1 MYLCGGTKVCCTV
14 LSGVPP
20 AEFTAANL
28 SGGRGAVAPYLQK
41 MTDSMT
47 PYFESFTLMDIQLQK
62 ADAKPVVSAFH
73 GGWTEADK
81 AALHT
86 H

>member
-1 MYLCGGTKVCCTV
+1 MYLCGGTEVCCTV
-14 LSGVPP
+14 LSGVQP

-28 SGGRGAVAPYLQK
+28 SGGKSAVAPYLQK
-41 MTDSMT
+41 MSVSMR

-81 AALHT
+81 AALPIL
-86 H
+86 

>member
-1 MYLCGGTKVCCTV
+1 MCCIV
-14 LSGVPP
+14 ASGVPP
-20 AEFTAANL
+20 ADFTAANL

-41 MTDSMT
+41 MSVSMK

-81 AALHT
+81 AALPT

>member
-1 MYLCGGTKVCCTV
+1 MCCIV

-20 AEFTAANL
+20 AAFTAANL

-41 MTDSMT
+41 MSVSMK
-47 PYFESFTLMDIQLQK
+47 PYFESFTLMDIQLQE

-81 AALHT
+81 AALPIP
-86 H
+86 

>member
-1 MYLCGGTKVCCTV
+1 VCSIV
-14 LSGVPP
+14 LPGVPP

-28 SGGRGAVAPYLQK
+28 SGGKGAVEPYLHK
-41 MTDSMT
+41 MTLSMK

-81 AALHT
+81 AALPVH
-86 H
+86 

>member
-1 MYLCGGTKVCCTV
+1 MLQSCELDTLAKVLAV
-14 LSGVPP
+14 R
-20 AEFTAANL
+20 TAACSHLVSAMNATCVEAL
-28 SGGRGAVAPYLQK
+28 
-41 MTDSMT
+41 T